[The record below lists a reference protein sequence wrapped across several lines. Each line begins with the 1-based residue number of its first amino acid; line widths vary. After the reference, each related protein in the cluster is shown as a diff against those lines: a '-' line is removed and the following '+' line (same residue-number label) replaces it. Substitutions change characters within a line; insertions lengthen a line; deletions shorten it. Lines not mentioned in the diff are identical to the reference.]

1 MQEASSPGNLRVVSG
16 SVDESI
22 RQTEAGVGFSF
33 PTDYIRFAR
42 ESGGSGTAGWF
53 GEMYLML
60 FPIGDLAVLH
70 RVHNDAEHMPGFVA
84 FGSDGGGELF
94 GFDFRASP
102 PLIVMV
108 GNVSS
113 GWSDAI
119 VQATS
124 FDEFMDKRRRGEPF
138 DFSTE

>member
-1 MQEASSPGNLRVVSG
+1 VSG
-16 SVDESI
+16 SVDEAI

-33 PTDYIRFAR
+33 PADYIGFVR
-42 ESGGSGTAGWF
+42 ESGGTGTVGWF

-60 FPIGDLAVLH
+60 FPIGDLAELH

-94 GFDFRASP
+94 GFDFRASL

-119 VQATS
+119 VQASS
-124 FDEFMDKRRRGEPF
+124 FDEFMDKRRRDEPF
-138 DFSTE
+138 DFSTG